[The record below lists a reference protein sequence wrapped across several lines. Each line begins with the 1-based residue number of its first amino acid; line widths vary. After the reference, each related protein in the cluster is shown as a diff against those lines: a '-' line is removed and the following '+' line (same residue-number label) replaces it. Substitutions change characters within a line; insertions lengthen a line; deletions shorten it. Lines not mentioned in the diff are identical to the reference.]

1 MHNDKLGEAVNIG
14 DSIMYIDPNGNEFEG
29 TIIKLIMDSDKL
41 IIDTEAGQLTVSAH
55 STYKLP

>member
-14 DSIMYIDPNGNEFEG
+14 DGVMYIDPNGNEFEG

-41 IIDTEAGQLTVSAH
+41 IIDTEAGQLTVPTH
-55 STYKLP
+55 STYRLP